1 MSGVEIRQF
10 QYPEDY
16 AAAIRLWNNVGPG
29 VHVGPSDAPAELEK
43 KLQRDPD
50 LFLVAVDDTQLVGSV
65 IGGFDGRRGIIY
77 HLAVAGEY
85 RRRGIASRL
94 MNEVEKRLRAKGC
107 IKAYLVVQPD
117 NDSAVEY
124 YKAIGWS
131 LSDNLL
137 FMKELA

>member
-1 MSGVEIRQF
+1 MTEVTLREF
-10 QYPEDY
+10 EYPADY
-16 AAAIRLWNNVGPG
+16 APAIHLWNNVGTG

-50 LFLVAVDDTQLVGSV
+50 LFLVAVDGDQLVATV
-65 IGGFDGRRGIIY
+65 IGGFDGRRGIVH
-77 HLAVAGEY
+77 HLAVAAEY

-94 MNEVEKRLRAKGC
+94 MTEVEKRLRAKGC
-107 IKAYLVVQPD
+107 LKAYLVVQPD
-117 NDSAVEY
+117 NDAAVEY
-124 YKAIGWS
+124 YKAIGWN